1 MKLTEIQKKKLEKH
15 KEHHTKKHIDMMKKL
30 MMDGMS
36 FTSAHKETQKK
47 IGN

>member
-15 KEHHTKKHIDMMKKL
+15 NTKKHIDMMKKL

-47 IGN
+47 IGK